1 MRPRTATIF
10 PGLVLAASVAF
21 AADFPA
27 AKMYETVKVG
37 DGIIAFVSPESKTGV
52 VSGNVVAV
60 VGENGV
66 LVVDSG
72 RFPTLAHR
80 MIGDIRRVTK
90 KPVKYLV
97 HTHWHADH
105 VLGDGEFR
113 AAFPDVAIVST
124 GFTRA
129 RIAEQGPKGLREI
142 AEKVPRIVQDM
153 RDRLQG
159 GKRRDGTPYTDSDR
173 RSLEEQVRDLDLY
186 VSQAALARPLVPDVA
201 FENSL
206 VVDLGGREVRVLFL
220 GRGNTAGDTVVFV
233 PDAKVVVTGDLLVYP
248 TPYGHGCYPGEWIET
263 LRRLMQI
270 GATTVVPGHGPV
282 FHDWEYAKNVV
293 GLLEALRTRAG
304 EEVRKGATLK
314 EVRGRVTLED
324 FVQPFAGEDP
334 ARASAFRSF
343 FVPSAV
349 ERAYQEAKGS
359 FADENAVSPE

>member
-1 MRPRTATIF
+1 MRLHTATF
-10 PGLVLAASVAF
+10 FSGLVLTASF
-21 AADFPA
+21 SRAADFPA
-27 AKMYETVKVG
+27 AKMYDSVRLA
-37 DGIIAFVSPESKTGV
+37 DGIFAFLSPESKTGV

-72 RFPTLAHR
+72 RFPTLARR
-80 MIGDIRRVTK
+80 MIAEIRRVTK

-105 VLGDGEFR
+105 VLGDEEFR
-113 AAFPDVAIVST
+113 AEFPDVAIVST

-129 RIAEQGPKGLREI
+129 KIAEQGPKGLREI
-142 AEKVPRIVQDM
+142 AEKVPPIVQDM
-153 RDRLQG
+153 RDRLRG
-159 GKRRDGTPYTDSDR
+159 GKRRDGTPYTDSER
-173 RSLEEQVRDLDLY
+173 SSLEEEIRDLDLY
-186 VSQAALARPLVPDVA
+186 VSEAALARPVVPDVA

-233 PDAKVVVTGDLLVYP
+233 PDANVVATGDLLVYP

-263 LRRLMQI
+263 LRRLIQT

-282 FHDWEYAKNVV
+282 FHDWAYAKKLV
-293 GLLEALRTRAG
+293 GLLEALETRVG

-314 EVRGRVTLED
+314 EVRERVTLEE
-324 FVQPFAGEDP
+324 FVEPFAGQNP
-334 ARASAFRSF
+334 ARAAAFRAF
-343 FVPSAV
+343 FVPSAI